1 MSQLKDGWYNLPC
14 GLCVRIEQ
22 GRPMKVATFP
32 DFDKRVSREIEQL
45 TGIKTRV
52 REWNAANASAFAKV
66 G

>member
-1 MSQLKDGWYNLPC
+1 
-14 GLCVRIEQ
+14 
-22 GRPMKVATFP
+22 MKVATFP